1 MVTIGEF
8 YTSFPTT
15 INIPRNKKAC
25 LEFYDVGISE
35 NVECDMSNGSI
46 RVLHD
51 GFFSFFIKADIKGKS
66 NITFY
71 TYVNNIETKII
82 GQIYDDIFC
91 TAGVLKLTANDNVC
105 IKVSSKS
112 YMVDSIT
119 LDVGSLFFV
128 KGI

>member
-25 LEFYDVGISE
+25 LEFYDVGLSE
-35 NVECDMSNGSI
+35 NVECDMVNGLI

-51 GFFSFFIKADIKGKS
+51 GFFSFFIKANIKGKS

-71 TYVNNIETKII
+71 TYVNNIETKVI

-91 TAGVLKLTANDNVC
+91 TAGVLKLKAGDDVR

>member
-15 INIPRNKKAC
+15 INIPRNKKTC
-25 LEFYDVGISE
+25 LEFYDVGLSE
-35 NVECDMSNGSI
+35 NVECDMVNGLI

-51 GFFSFFIKADIKGKS
+51 GFFSFFIKANIKGKS

-71 TYVNNIETKII
+71 TYVNNIETKVI

-91 TAGVLKLTANDNVC
+91 TAGVLKLKAGDDVR